1 MPEAITRVND
11 AAGTFSERF
20 PILFEPTGRLEKAEK
35 IIAVLDDY
43 FNGHAAA
50 KTVVDVG
57 CSTGIMTRHFAASFG
72 RVIGLDTDGVGV
84 ANGARL
90 ALQAGIGA
98 AKLQFCGGDGCLMP
112 LADDSVD
119 AVICNQ
125 VYEHVDNQ
133 AGLMDEIWRVLRPG
147 GACYFGCGTRH
158 VLIEGHYKLPFL
170 SWVPQRVADR
180 YMKLAGK
187 KGRYDV
193 LLLSYRNLKILVKKF
208 GVTDYTIDVI
218 KNPAKYADSSRGPL
232 RRWVETWP
240 NWLLKTILPVIPIHV
255 WILVKPGEN
264 VGLLPGSFSMRPAS
278 LGKESGE

>member
-20 PILFEPTGRLEKAEK
+20 PILFEPSGRLEKADK
-35 IIAVLDDY
+35 VIAVLDDY
-43 FNGHAAA
+43 FHGHAAA
-50 KTVVDVG
+50 KMVVDVG
-57 CSTGIMTRHFAASFG
+57 CSTGIMTRHFATSFG

-98 AKLQFCGGDGCLMP
+98 AKLQFCGGDGCIMP
-112 LADDSVD
+112 LADNSVD

-125 VYEHVDNQ
+125 VYEHVDDQ
-133 AGLMDEIWRVLRPG
+133 TGLMDEIWRVLRPG

-170 SWVPQRVADR
+170 SWVPMRVADW

-187 KGRYDV
+187 QARYDV
-193 LLLSYRNLKILVKKF
+193 LLLSSRNLKKLVRKF
-208 GVTDYTIDVI
+208 AVIDYTIDII
-218 KNPAKYADSSRGPL
+218 KNPAKYADSNRGPL
-232 RRWVETWP
+232 RRGVEKWP
-240 NWLLKTILPVIPIHV
+240 DWLLMTILTVIPIHV
-255 WILVKPGEN
+255 WILVKPGADGGPEA
-264 VGLLPGSFSMRPAS
+264 GSFEARPVS
-278 LGKESGE
+278 GSEESGE